1 MKVKVDV
8 EYVRFLKEELAA
20 INKLDLSEIQFYEDD
35 REIDI
40 SDEVLKEWQFTGL
53 NNADFIV
60 DDIYKLKKWE

>member
-1 MKVKVDV
+1 MKARVDV

-20 INKLDLSEIQFYEDD
+20 FNKLELSEIQFYEDN
-35 REIDI
+35 REVDI

>member
-1 MKVKVDV
+1 MKARVDV

-20 INKLDLSEIQFYEDD
+20 FNKLELSEIQFYEDD
-35 REIDI
+35 REVDI